1 MSNVSRSN
9 KFNVRIDLD
18 KSHGCYLYDK
28 NSQRYLLDFVSMFA
42 SLPLGYNHP
51 IFKTEEFKEEVLRI
65 SHTKVTNC
73 FIGSDESIEFDN
85 AFIKFAP
92 DCFTHFYYC
101 CTGSLA
107 VESAVKSVLEGFI
120 GQDPKIVTFKKSFHG
135 INGWA
140 SFLTSRQEPVGSRL
154 KKYPKHFV
162 VECEDN
168 IPDFYAAVLEK
179 DVAAVLIEPIRS
191 THGDLYFEE
200 GFIKE
205 VCSHCNELNIPVI
218 FDEVQTGMGA
228 TGTYWY
234 YEQLGVQPDV
244 VVFGKKSQLSG
255 IMVTD
260 KLSSVFK
267 QKEKKLEATWDA
279 TLLDMI
285 RCKYIIK
292 AYEELDILEN
302 VKNRSIQLRK
312 GITNPNIKN
321 LRLTG
326 LLVGFDLNSE
336 EERDM
341 FQKKCFSQGL
351 LVNIAGKTTIRLR
364 PNLAV
369 NYNEVKQALNILNSV

>member
-1 MSNVSRSN
+1 M
-9 KFNVRIDLD
+9 
-18 KSHGCYLYDK
+18 
-28 NSQRYLLDFVSMFA
+28 
-42 SLPLGYNHP
+42 
-51 IFKTEEFKEEVLRI
+51 
-65 SHTKVTNC
+65 
-73 FIGSDESIEFDN
+73 
-85 AFIKFAP
+85 
-92 DCFTHFYYC
+92 
-101 CTGSLA
+101 
-107 VESAVKSVLEGFI
+107 
-120 GQDPKIVTFKKSFHG
+120 
-135 INGWA
+135 
-140 SFLTSRQEPVGSRL
+140 
-154 KKYPKHFV
+154 